1 MSHMMLLASCAA
13 LMPLLVFA
21 AQTERPIPKP
31 LPDHPGNVFLA
42 GEDVVVEM
50 PPAGTA
56 GQASSGTKEEKGGA
70 WRLTDYEGKTVAEG
84 TAADGKATL
93 GKLPVGYYELRRVVD
108 GAPQAKRV
116 TVGVLA
122 PLLSPTPLTSPISID
137 VASAWFYPSGSRQEG
152 AASLCALAG
161 INWVR
166 DRLAWR
172 EMEAKKG
179 EFAPKNK
186 YDDTA
191 RKQAEAGLQ
200 VLQVHHD
207 SPAWAAWANRQV
219 KRFPPD
225 LRDAYNFQKEM
236 ARRWKG
242 QVLAFEPWNE
252 ADIDVFGGHTGAE
265 MAALQKASYLG
276 LKAGNPDVNVCL
288 NVFATPNAAILSD
301 LNDNQAWPYF
311 DIFNLHH
318 YCGTD
323 AYPGVYAA
331 FRAVSAGK
339 PMWVSEF
346 NAPVQWSGDKNEQ
359 EPTDAN
365 LRVQAERVAQV
376 YASSLHEGPAA
387 SFYFILGHY
396 VEGQT
401 QFGIIHKDLS
411 PRPAFLAVAAVG
423 RLLADCKP
431 LGRWHAAGNV
441 RAFVFRARP
450 DGKERDVLVAWTPGG
465 EATLEQPAPPV
476 AVFDLIGRTQTAA
489 GTALKIGIAPVFAVH
504 EKDAFSKLKLEPP
517 PVPPAAKTAKPSPVV
532 LQALWPKD
540 KVALNQSAYRISS
553 EKADTIPLYAYN
565 FGAEKAAGK
574 LSVAAPEGWKVAL
587 PEQIELAP
595 GERKELAL
603 SVDCR
608 EGSSA
613 LVEKLKVSG
622 DFGPAGETVL
632 ALRLMAHPL
641 TLREGAALKL
651 TGADDPARWQP
662 LVSGGSDLKI
672 TAADGG
678 GVLVTAKL
686 GPGDRWL
693 YPILNLDGAERP
705 AAGFGG
711 LRVTLTAIE
720 GQAQFRAIFDEENG
734 SGYVAD
740 FTVQPKPGE
749 TVEAVAILADAQ
761 YGTGWS
767 KPDDN
772 GKLDADKIK
781 SVKIGCNTKG
791 DAVRFAFK
799 NVRWVKLGK

>member
-1 MSHMMLLASCAA
+1 MNATWVVALSGLLLSLLA
-13 LMPLLVFA
+13 FA
-21 AQTERPIPKP
+21 AENQRPIPKP
-31 LPDHPGNVFLA
+31 LPDHPGNTFLA
-42 GEDVVVEM
+42 GEDVVIPMLQAAAGET
-50 PPAGTA
+50 PAVQT
-56 GQASSGTKEEKGGA
+56 
-70 WRLTDYEGKTVAEG
+70 WRLTDYEGKTVSEG
-84 TAADGKATL
+84 TATDGKAAL

-122 PLLSPTPLTSPISID
+122 PLEAPTPLTSPIGID
-137 VASAWFYPSGSRQEG
+137 TASAWFYPSGPRQEG

-172 EMEAKKG
+172 EMEPKKG

-186 YDDTA
+186 YDETA

-207 SPAWAAWANRQV
+207 SPAWASPNG
-219 KRFPPD
+219 KRYPLD

-265 MAALQKASYLG
+265 MAALQKASYFG
-276 LKAGNPDVNVCL
+276 LKAGNPDVIACL
-288 NVFATPNAAILSD
+288 NVFATPNAAILAD

-323 AYPGVYAA
+323 GYPGVYAA

-346 NAPVQWSGDKNEQ
+346 NAPVHWSGDKNEQ
-359 EPTDAN
+359 EPSDAD

-376 YASSLHEGPAA
+376 YTSSLHEGPAVA
-387 SFYFILGHY
+387 FYFILGHY

-401 QFGIIHKDLS
+401 QFGIIHKDLT
-411 PRPAFLAVAAVG
+411 PRPAFLAAAAVG
-423 RLLADCKP
+423 RLLAGAKP
-431 LGRWHAAGNV
+431 LGRLKDVPGNA
-441 RAFVFRARP
+441 RAFAFRARP
-450 DGKERDVLVAWTPGG
+450 GGKERDVLVAWTTGG
-465 EATLEQPAPPV
+465 EAALNLPVAPAALCDHLGRTCETAGTSLKLTRAPLFACFEPDALKQAQRDAPP
-476 AVFDLIGRTQTAA
+476 Q
-489 GTALKIGIAPVFAVH
+489 APPLQP
-504 EKDAFSKLKLEPP
+504 D
-517 PVPPAAKTAKPSPVV
+517 KPSPVV
-532 LQALWPKD
+532 LQALWPKE

-553 EKADTIPLYAYN
+553 QKAESIPVYAYN
-565 FGAEKAAGK
+565 FGSGKAAGK
-574 LSVAAPEGWKVAL
+574 LTVAAPEGWKCELTGEVAL
-587 PEQIELAP
+587 EP

-603 SVDCR
+603 TVDCQA
-608 EGSSA
+608 GASA
-613 LVEKLKVSG
+613 LVEKVRISG
-622 DFGPAGETVL
+622 DFGAAGEAVL
-632 ALRLMAHPL
+632 SLRLMPQPL
-641 TLREGAALKL
+641 KLREGAALKL
-651 TGADDPARWQP
+651 SGADDPAHWQP

-686 GPGDRWL
+686 GPGDRWV
-693 YPILNLDGAERP
+693 YPVLSLDGGERP
-705 AAGFGG
+705 AAGYGG
-711 LRVTLTAIE
+711 LRVTLTAVE

-761 YGTGWS
+761 YGAGWS

-772 GKLDADKIK
+772 GKLDADKIR

-791 DAVRFAFK
+791 ETAKYAFK
-799 NVRWVKLGK
+799 NVRWVKLGQSK